1 MASSFSN
8 SRSNSRHRP
17 LDGSPGPANQYMDS
31 EARVGSKRL
40 FSNRREPK
48 RQSGNY
54 GDRDRDYGENY
65 EDELEANETH
75 SEKRHRTSDWPLS
88 NTTPASAAPA
98 RQPLRNRN
106 APNSPSFR
114 RRSASQGRPSKF
126 VEGSMNDRAS
136 QRPPPTYLGID
147 QFDNRY
153 DFEPGRENRGRKMAR
168 PRKFTH
174 HGEESRDRSETSRHS
189 SIFRFGKS
197 LASSFNPSNW
207 KIWSKNQPV
216 MQDEETAHERMLRER
231 QEKAEKLYKELKASG
246 QIRGAAVL
254 HQQEVH
260 REQTTKHDSGVEF
273 GSESTGGT
281 RRSFEYSNEN
291 ISGARHSLSIDARHD
306 SGLRRSFDTP
316 IERKR
321 MGRVFVESHHSG
333 SNRGGESPASNY
345 SSSARRSHQSSPN
358 KRSSIDLKRT
368 SLSNIKKVF
377 SSDNTPGRHQARRIP
392 SRKDLQ
398 KQQKLVKR
406 VSDLEGKLEAA
417 RRQLSDA
424 LGEPVPSQP
433 QPKIGRPRFVPG
445 ALSTLPSERLLN
457 GYVESEVDLSDHDM
471 SRDIG
476 MAITAGDAN
485 ESSTLMSRALNAEGF
500 QEDTVIKNAGTPEW
514 AGRPLPNPPADV
526 VMQSVERDDASD
538 EAGDTTIVPGE
549 IISEMEGILSESALS
564 SVAENDSNWEEE
576 GEESDKETTPKP
588 RPQPKKTTPRKVSTP
603 KKRKST
609 FERLADDGGAY
620 RPSGT
625 GGESDG
631 ETVSTKPNLR
641 KKATANRPRKL
652 QRVAQDSSKIHKRKA
667 VSPSSPKVTHAK
679 KNSLRKSSAGGTPPA
694 TKLTKANANRNV
706 RQSVSPPPS
715 ADFTGLDYM
724 KPSLTSKFAAKQ
736 SSKADASS
744 SKEVAYIANPAISA
758 DVPPMPPMPK
768 AVRLASGEMVN
779 TNAFQSN
786 PTKLTKANPTIGKE
800 KEGENTKPTTEK
812 KLTRAH
818 ESFEWPADVF

>member
-17 LDGSPGPANQYMDS
+17 LDESPGSANRYMGF
-31 EARVGSKRL
+31 EARAGTKRL
-40 FSNRREPK
+40 FSHRYESK
-48 RQSGNY
+48 RQSSDY
-54 GDRDRDYGENY
+54 GDRDKDYDENY
-65 EDELEANETH
+65 EDELGVNEAH
-75 SEKRHRTSDWPLS
+75 SEKRHRTTDWPLS
-88 NTTPASAAPA
+88 STTPTSAVPA

-114 RRSASQGRPSKF
+114 RRSASQGRSSKF

-174 HGEESRDRSETSRHS
+174 HGEESRDRSETSKHS

-197 LASSFNPSNW
+197 IASSFNPSNW
-207 KIWSKNQPV
+207 KIWSKSQAA

-281 RRSFEYSNEN
+281 RRSFEYGNEN
-291 ISGARHSLSIDARHD
+291 VSEARRSLSVDTHHD
-306 SGLRRSFDTP
+306 SSLRRSFDTP
-316 IERKR
+316 IEQKR
-321 MGRVFVESHHSG
+321 MGRVFVEPHHSG
-333 SNRGGESPASNY
+333 GNRRGESPASNY
-345 SSSARRSHQSSPN
+345 SSSARRSHQPSPN

-377 SSDNTPGRHQARRIP
+377 SSDHTPGRHQARRIP
-392 SRKDLQ
+392 SRKDLH

-424 LGEPVPSQP
+424 LGEPIPSQP
-433 QPKIGRPRFVPG
+433 QPKIGRLRFVPG

-457 GYVESEVDLSDHDM
+457 GYVGSEAGLSDHDI

-485 ESSTLMSRALNAEGF
+485 ESSTLIPGALNAESF
-500 QEDTVIKNAGTPEW
+500 QEATVIKNAGTCEW
-514 AGRPLPNPPADV
+514 AGRQLLDPPAEV
-526 VMQSVERDDASD
+526 VMQSVERDNASD
-538 EAGDTTIVPGE
+538 EADEAIIEPNKV
-549 IISEMEGILSESALS
+549 ISEMEGVLSEPVLS
-564 SVAENDSNWEEE
+564 LVAENDSTWEEE
-576 GEESDKETTPKP
+576 GEESNKETTPKP
-588 RPQPKKTTPRKVSTP
+588 RSQPKKTTPRKVSTP
-603 KKRKST
+603 KKRKGIV
-609 FERLADDGGAY
+609 EGLADDGAY
-620 RPSGT
+620 RPLRAD
-625 GGESDG
+625 GESDG
-631 ETVSTKPNLR
+631 ETVPTKLNLR
-641 KKATANRPRKL
+641 KKATASRPRKL

-667 VSPSSPKVTHAK
+667 ASPSSPKVTHAR

-694 TKLTKANANRNV
+694 TKLTKAKVNCNV
-706 RQSVSPPPS
+706 QQSDSPPP
-715 ADFTGLDYM
+715 ATDFTGLDYM
-724 KPSLTSKFAAKQ
+724 KPSLTNKLAAKK
-736 SSKADASS
+736 SSKVDTSS
-744 SKEVAYIANPAISA
+744 SKEVAYIANPEISA

-786 PTKLTKANPTIGKE
+786 PTKLTKTNRYIGKE
-800 KEGENTKPTTEK
+800 AGENTKLSPEK